1 MKLLVCNKL
10 SSRFYV
16 YKNTLEL
23 VLKC

>member
-16 YKNTLEL
+16 CKNTLEL